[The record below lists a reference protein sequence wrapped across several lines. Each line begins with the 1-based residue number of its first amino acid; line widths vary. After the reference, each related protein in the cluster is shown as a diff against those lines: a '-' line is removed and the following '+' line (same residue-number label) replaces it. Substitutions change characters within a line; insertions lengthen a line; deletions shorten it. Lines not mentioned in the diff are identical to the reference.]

1 MTLTFVAILLV
12 ALVAHRSGARQESAI
27 TVRGILASRGILV
40 AVFVATF
47 AVVWLAWAS
56 WSPVAV
62 VHDEMAYVLQAEIF
76 VKQRQYLLGTVW
88 ILRRIDMGNQRLPIS
103 TTY

>member
-12 ALVAHRSGARQESAI
+12 ALVAHGSGAREECAI

-40 AVFVATF
+40 AVFVTTF
-47 AVVWLAWAS
+47 AVVWLAWAA

-76 VKQRQYLLGTVW
+76 ARGRWALASPQIGRAHV
-88 ILRRIDMGNQRLPIS
+88 
-103 TTY
+103 